1 MCWAPSLAELSGHWL
16 WGILFIMVAEGRLWL
31 VGRDDFGFCWRH
43 SCMVGS
49 MVKGIC
55 GSLVGTLNAGWS
67 VGTRGGMMK
76 MTAMVVVSKMCG

>member
-16 WGILFIMVAEGRLWL
+16 WGILFIMVAERRLWL

-55 GSLVGTLNAGWS
+55 GSLVGTLNAELECWYEGWYDEDDCN
-67 VGTRGGMMK
+67 G
-76 MTAMVVVSKMCG
+76 CCQ